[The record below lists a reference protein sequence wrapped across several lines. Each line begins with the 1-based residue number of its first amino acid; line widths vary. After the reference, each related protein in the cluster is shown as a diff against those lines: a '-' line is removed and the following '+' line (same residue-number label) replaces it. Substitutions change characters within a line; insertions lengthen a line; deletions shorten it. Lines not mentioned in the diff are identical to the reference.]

1 MSCAEYRG
9 MCKIR
14 VMWEFVKA
22 WAIKLFL
29 LSSFNGATYSLLCL
43 FEGVHLHVVGVCDSK
58 ALLVASDVLTTKL
71 DDTSLTEVC
80 QVKLKGSSLLTLG
93 NSGQCKV
100 FSNPE
105 AMGKIID
112 VTTLLGGFTG
122 LAFIDCSASSEPIGV
137 LNRMV
142 DLGCCVVMANKKPLT
157 SSMED
162 YDKLLAY
169 PRRIRHESTV
179 GAGLPVIA
187 SLNCIF
193 SSGDP
198 VHHIIGGLG
207 GTLGYVM
214 SKVEDGKPFSQVV
227 KSAKSLGYTEPG
239 LIIYDFLICYRKVS
253 DFRPLYK

>member
-1 MSCAEYRG
+1 MSCTKYRG

-43 FEGVHLHVVGVCDSK
+43 FEGVHLLVVGVCNSK
-58 ALLVASDVLTTKL
+58 SLLVASDVLTTEL
-71 DDTSLTEVC
+71 DDTSLTE
-80 QVKLKGSSLLTLG
+80 
-93 NSGQCKV
+93 V

-112 VTTLLGGFTG
+112 VATLLGRSTG

-137 LNRMV
+137 LNRVV

-179 GAGLPVIA
+179 GAGLPFIA
-187 SLNCIF
+187 SLNRILSF
-193 SSGDP
+193 GDP
-198 VHHIIGGLG
+198 VHHIIGSLS

-214 SKVEDGKPFSQVV
+214 SEVEDGKPFSQVV
-227 KSAKSLGYTEPG
+227 KSTKSLGYTEPG